1 MSNNLYTDHGV
12 EVPPGLPL
20 VVMLTGFIDSGN
32 SVRSASRHILDHLVH
47 ERVWTFDNDALLDY
61 RARRPTFVFEQTRL
75 TEYRPPQLIVSL
87 VTDDMGNQILLL
99 SGYEPDFRW
108 DAVTECVV
116 ELVERYGVVHTT
128 WVHAIPMPVPHT
140 RPISMTVS
148 GNRDDMI
155 ESYSLWKPTTEIPGT
170 FPHLVEYTLCSLGLP
185 VVGFVILIPHYLA
198 DSDFPLGALAV
209 FDAITTATGF
219 ILPTDEFREA
229 GREFVAGVAEQLSEN
244 EELQRLISTL
254 EERHDSYVVD
264 NPIPSPLM
272 NAEGEV
278 PTADVIAAEL
288 ERFLRTRPGD
298 SSA

>member
-1 MSNNLYTDHGV
+1 MSNRLFTDHGV
-12 EVPPGLPL
+12 DVPAGLPL
-20 VVMLTGFIDSGN
+20 VIMLTGFIDSGN

-47 ERVWTFDNDALLDY
+47 ERVWTFHNDDILDY

-75 TEYRPPQLIVSL
+75 TEYRPPLLTVSL
-87 VTDDMGNQILLL
+87 VTDDMGNKILLL

-108 DAVTECVV
+108 DDVTECVV
-116 ELVERYGVVHTT
+116 ELIERFQVTHTT

-155 ESYSLWKPTTEIPGT
+155 DAYSLWKPTTEIPGT
-170 FPHLVEYTLCSLGLP
+170 FPHLVEYTLCNLGLP

-198 DSDFPLGALAV
+198 DSDFPLGAVAV

-229 GREFVAGVAEQLSEN
+229 GREFIAGVADQVSEN
-244 EELQRLISTL
+244 DELQRLITTL
-254 EERHDSYVVD
+254 EERHDSFIVD

-298 SSA
+298 AGS